1 MIITTSITETVMKRV
16 LSPLRISSGPK
27 NIAMQIKYNA
37 SMAGNQT
44 DFFIFLRF
52 SIF

>member
-1 MIITTSITETVMKRV
+1 MKRV
-16 LSPLRISSGPK
+16 VSPLRISSGPK

-37 SMAGNQT
+37 SIAGNQT

-52 SIF
+52 SIFNVFPVRERL